1 MSNLTNFFDG
11 LGKAETESH
20 QNQTTQ
26 KAEAPVEGSLLD
38 LCYSATRGS
47 SLLKPILDSN
57 NVPLRV
63 VNNVIDVYEKFPL
76 LKADGTY
83 AGTNQDGSPW
93 TRGHHTFVMAPNN
106 YVCQLTPEQ
115 VKLQSDLMAALNTYD
130 RLVNEDE
137 VLDPSTLPTRMYT
150 TKRWKITMFWAK
162 VLSLTV
168 EGQGC
173 VISDGVVR
181 LCRHHGSSFREDLL
195 SAMND
200 KTQLKGGNDAWQEL
214 FFNRLTG
221 PQTAVMSCNIKQ
233 AQGFKNTISFEEQ
246 GPNYEVTE
254 ADIAVAG
261 DLNAAGDN
269 IDKPEVTGLNATV
282 YPEQEMRDLLNRV
295 QSYIAK
301 FQNGVAGNVAAASA
315 PQQAP
320 AQAAPVQTQAAP
332 QQMPPQ
338 SNLTGFFNGMQAA
351 NAQPVQTQQAP
362 VQQVAPQAV
371 QTPVQPV
378 APVQPAQPVVNVQT
392 TPVQPVVTQAPVQP
406 AAQPQIVSQAPQVP
420 TL

>member
-1 MSNLTNFFDG
+1 
-11 LGKAETESH
+11 
-20 QNQTTQ
+20 
-26 KAEAPVEGSLLD
+26 
-38 LCYSATRGS
+38 
-47 SLLKPILDSN
+47 
-57 NVPLRV
+57 
-63 VNNVIDVYEKFPL
+63 
-76 LKADGTY
+76 
-83 AGTNQDGSPW
+83 
-93 TRGHHTFVMAPNN
+93 
-106 YVCQLTPEQ
+106 
-115 VKLQSDLMAALNTYD
+115 MAALNTYD

-137 VLDPSTLPTRMYT
+137 VLDPATLPTKMYT

-362 VQQVAPQAV
+362 VQQVAPQVV

-378 APVQPAQPVVNVQT
+378 APVQPAQPVVNAQT

>member
-11 LGKAETESH
+11 LGKAEADSH
-20 QNQTTQ
+20 QNQNNNQ

-47 SLLKPILDSN
+47 SLLKPILDVN
-57 NVPLRV
+57 NNPLRV

-83 AGTNQDGSPW
+83 AGTNQDGTPW

-173 VISDGVVR
+173 VISDGIVR

-200 KTQLKGGNDAWQEL
+200 KTQLKGGNDAWQDA

-269 IDKPEVTGLNATV
+269 VDKPEVSGLNATV

-295 QSYIAK
+295 QSYISK
-301 FQNGVAGNVAAASA
+301 FQNGAAATVAAA

-351 NAQPVQTQQAP
+351 NAQPA
-362 VQQVAPQAV
+362 QVAPQAV
-371 QTPVQPV
+371 QTPVQPA
-378 APVQPAQPVVNVQT
+378 APVQPAQPVVNAAT
-392 TPVQPVVTQAPVQP
+392 TPVQPQPVQPAVAQAPVQP
-406 AAQPQIVSQAPQVP
+406 VQPQIVNPAQQVP

>member
-76 LKADGTY
+76 LKPDGTY

-137 VLDPSTLPTRMYT
+137 VLDPATLPTKMYT

-351 NAQPVQTQQAP
+351 NTQPVQAQAAP
-362 VQQVAPQAV
+362 VQQVAPQVV

-378 APVQPAQPVVNVQT
+378 APVQPAQPVVNAQT